1 MSIASLRIW
10 CATLLVT
17 GGTFALAGT
26 ALAADSA
33 DRVFRD
39 GRIYTGQPGAALA
52 QAIAVSGERIVYV
65 GTSAGARAY
74 IGPKTSVT
82 DLKGAFVLP
91 GLIDSHIHPLDIVD
105 LDNCDLDSK
114 SVTLRQLSEFVK
126 GCIARFHPAP
136 GARVLVHQWNYGG
149 GNEPDADYPT
159 IRVALDKAST
169 THLVQLLGNDGHHG
183 GFNSLALA
191 SAKDDSGRTVGISK
205 ATLASELAGYRKVI
219 GVDASGEPNGA
230 VNEDGRL
237 LINPRSML
245 NTDLEDVL
253 KAPAKVTER
262 LNSVGITAIMDAMAG
277 VDSQQAYDAL
287 EKSGRLSARVR
298 LAQFWDL
305 ERFRT
310 KDGAVDFDTILAKAK
325 AFREKY
331 ANDPLIRADFVK
343 LFADGVTEGN
353 PLAVPPTL
361 PNAASL
367 TPFLQPIFALDS
379 KGHPSVTGYVDTDSA
394 LCRDVRANAAR
405 YETAGAASEFLK
417 AHGYHPGQ
425 CAISDGQLQHP
436 RDVQMEFVKR
446 AHLAGFN
453 VHIHAIGDRGLRTA
467 LDAIEAARKAD
478 GNSKTR
484 DSLAHLQITTPED
497 VRRVGEQ
504 HLFVAFTYAWM
515 NVSPEYDIT
524 AIPFFVK
531 VKGNSNAALHPP
543 GSRYDLNTYPVR
555 SVRDAGGI
563 LVGGSDAPV
572 ETRDPRPFLNIARA
586 VTRRVPGQPALNA
599 LQSVGIDDAIAAYT
613 INGARHLGI
622 EHEAGSLEAGK
633 SADFVVVDRDLLALA
648 KAGNADDIALTK
660 VRETWF
666 RGARVYAAP
675 TR

>member
-1 MSIASLRIW
+1 MSIPTLRTRL
-10 CATLLVT
+10 ALLVLV
-17 GGTFALAGT
+17 AAASVLSGT
-26 ALAADSA
+26 AGAAESA
-33 DRVFRD
+33 DLVLRN
-39 GRIYTGQPGAALA
+39 GRIYTALPGAAPA
-52 QAIAVSGERIVYV
+52 QAIAVRGERIVFV
-65 GTSAGARAY
+65 GTNAGASAY
-74 IGPKTSVT
+74 VGPKTVVT
-82 DLKGAFVLP
+82 NLKGAFVLP
-91 GLIDSHIHPLDIVD
+91 GLVDSHIHPLDIVD

-126 GCIARFHPAP
+126 GCIAKFKPAP
-136 GARVLVHQWNYGG
+136 GAQVLVHQWNYAG

-191 SAKDDSGRTVGISK
+191 SAKDDTGRTVGISK
-205 ATLASELAGYRKVI
+205 ATLGKELADYRKVI
-219 GVDASGEPNGA
+219 GVDATGEPNGA

-253 KAPAKVTER
+253 KAPQKVTER
-262 LNSVGITAIMDAMAG
+262 LNSVGITAFMDAMAG
-277 VDSQQAYDAL
+277 VDSQQVYDAL

-305 ERFRT
+305 ERVRT
-310 KDGAVDFDTILAKAK
+310 PDGKVDVDAVITRAK
-325 AFREKY
+325 AFRDKY
-331 ANDPLIRADFVK
+331 ATDPLIRADFVK

-367 TPFLQPIFALDS
+367 TPFLQPVFALDA
-379 KGHPSVTGYVDTDSA
+379 KGRPTVTGYVDTASA
-394 LCRDVRANAAR
+394 TCREVRADAAK
-405 YETAGAASEFLK
+405 YEQADAAAAFLK
-417 AHGYHPGQ
+417 THGYHPGQ
-425 CAISDGQLQHP
+425 CTISDGQLQHP
-436 RDVQMEFVKR
+436 REVQMEFVRK

-467 LDAIEAARKAD
+467 LDAIEAARRAD
-478 GNSKTR
+478 GISTTR

-504 HLFVAFTYAWM
+504 KLFVAFTYAWM
-515 NVSPEYDIT
+515 NVSEEYDIT

-531 VKGNSNAALHPP
+531 VRGNSDAALHPP
-543 GSRYDLNTYPVR
+543 GSRYDRDAYPVR

-586 VTRRVPGQPALNA
+586 VTRRMPGQPALNPR
-599 LQSVGIDDAIAAYT
+599 QSVGIEDAIAAYT

-622 EHEAGSLEAGK
+622 DRDAGSLEAGK

-648 KAGNADDIALTK
+648 KAGRADDIAGTR

-666 RGARVYAAP
+666 RGARVYAASG
-675 TR
+675 R

>member
-1 MSIASLRIW
+1 MSIAALRTL
-10 CATLLVT
+10 CATLLLTGSVLAL
-17 GGTFALAGT
+17 GGTVN
-26 ALAADSA
+26 AAESA
-33 DRVFRD
+33 DRVFRG
-39 GRIYTGQPGAALA
+39 GRIYTGQRGASPA
-52 QAIAVSGERIVYV
+52 QAIAVSGDRIVYV
-65 GTSAGARAY
+65 GSNAGAQAY
-74 IGPKTSVT
+74 VGPKTSVT

-91 GLIDSHIHPLDIVD
+91 GLVDSHIHPLDIVD

-114 SVTLRQLSEFVK
+114 SVSLRQLSEFVK
-126 GCIARFHPAP
+126 GCIAKFHPAP
-136 GARVLVHQWNYGG
+136 GARLLVHQWNYGG
-149 GNEPDADYPT
+149 GNDADPDYPT

-191 SAKDDSGRTVGISK
+191 SAKDDSGRTVGISR
-205 ATLASELAGYRKVI
+205 ATLANELVSYRKVI
-219 GVDASGEPNGA
+219 GVDAAGEPNGA

-245 NTDLEDVL
+245 NTDLDDIL
-253 KAPAKVTER
+253 KAPEKVTER
-262 LNSVGITAIMDAMAG
+262 LNSVGITAFMDAMAG
-277 VDSQQAYDAL
+277 VDGQAAYDAL
-287 EKSGRLSARVR
+287 EKSGKLSARVR

-310 KDGAVDFDTILAKAK
+310 KEGLVDFDTILTRAK
-325 AFREKY
+325 AFRDKY
-331 ANDPLIRADFVK
+331 ASNPLIRADFVK

-367 TPFLQPIFALDS
+367 TPFLQPIFALDG
-379 KGHPSVTGYVDTDSA
+379 KGRPTVTGYVDTSSA
-394 LCRDVRANAAR
+394 LCTEVRANAAK
-405 YETAGAASEFLK
+405 YEEAGTAAEFLK

-425 CAISDGQLQHP
+425 CVISDGQLQHP
-436 RDVQMEFVKR
+436 PEVEMEFVKR

-478 GNSKTR
+478 GNSSTR

-515 NVSPEYDIT
+515 NVSEEYDIT

-531 VKGNSNAALHPP
+531 VKGNSNAALHPA

-586 VTRRVPGQPALNA
+586 VTRRNPGQPALNPA
-599 LQSVGIDDAIAAYT
+599 QSVGIEDAIAAYT

-622 EHEAGSLEAGK
+622 EHDAGSLEAGK

-648 KAGNADDIALTK
+648 KAGKADDIALTK

-666 RGARVYAAP
+666 RGARVYAA
-675 TR
+675 TGR